1 MAQEVLIS
9 RDVMTSI
16 ADAIRTKGGTSAF
29 LKPINMADAIAS
41 LPGGAYNWMGAN
53 VTCLDSN
60 IYSSAFYLSATTYST
75 WTPSTVAKAFV
86 ASKNLSTFEAT
97 NMSDYAYMLR
107 WIVEAHVSQLSG
119 ATFVTMPTRQIN
131 IIDQVI
137 MRRPT
142 ALSHIS
148 ADNFN
153 GNLYLNELG
162 LSWMQYYNS
171 AGTFTY
177 TWAATYGFYGAAAA
191 PAFNSTT
198 ALSPIVTPRTPSL
211 YARCSS
217 TIFAVARASEIDLSN
232 TYWNVRGMLYR
243 MDADCCLRQR
253 YEELVDVINNSPFSS
268 NAT

>member
-1 MAQEVLIS
+1 
-9 RDVMTSI
+9 MTNI
-16 ADAIRTKGGTSAF
+16 ADAIRYKSGTSEAF
-29 LKPINMADAIAS
+29 KPAIMASAIMS
-41 LPGGAYNWMGAN
+41 LPGGPYNWMGSN
-53 VTCLDSN
+53 VEFISTL
-60 IYSSAFYLSATTYST
+60 YSSIIYLPSSYNSWTASTT
-75 WTPSTVAKAFV
+75 AKAFV
-86 ASKNLSTFEAT
+86 GSKALSTFTAT

-107 WIVEAHVSQLSG
+107 WIVEANVSHLST
-119 ATFVTMPTRQIN
+119 ATLVTLPTREIN

-153 GNLYLNELG
+153 GNLYINELG

-177 TWAATYGFYGAAAA
+177 TWAATYGFYGAATA

-198 ALSPIVTPRTPSL
+198 ALSPTVTPKTPIL

-217 TIFAVARASEIDLSN
+217 TIFATARAVDIDTSN
-232 TYWNVRGMLYR
+232 TYWNMVCMLYR
-243 MDADCCLRQR
+243 MNADCCLRQR

-268 NAT
+268 GAT

>member
-9 RDVMTSI
+9 RGIVSDI
-16 ADAIRTKGGTSAF
+16 ADAIRFKGGTSSAI
-29 LKPINMADAIAS
+29 KPIQMASMIS
-41 LPGGAYNWMGAN
+41 TLPGGAYNWMGAN
-53 VTCLDSN
+53 VEYLGE
-60 IYSSAFYLSATTYST
+60 IYSSTVYLPASYSSWTASTT
-75 WTPSTVAKAFV
+75 AKAFV
-86 ASKNLSTFEAT
+86 GSKTVSTFSAT
-97 NMSDYAYMLR
+97 DMSQYAYMLR
-107 WIVEAHVSQLSG
+107 WIVEASVSHIST
-119 ATFVTMPTRQIN
+119 ATLMTLPTRQIN

-153 GNLYLNELG
+153 GNLYINELG

-177 TWAATYGFYGAAAA
+177 TWAATYGFYGAATA

-198 ALSPIVTPRTPSL
+198 ALTPTVTPKTPIL

-217 TIFAVARASEIDLSN
+217 TIFATARAAEIDISN
-232 TYWNVRGMLYR
+232 TCWFMKGELYR

-253 YEELVDVINNSPFSS
+253 YEQLVGYINNSTWMIPE
-268 NAT
+268 A

>member
-1 MAQEVLIS
+1 MARKVLIS
-9 RDVMTSI
+9 KSIMTNI
-16 ADAIRTKGGTSAF
+16 ADAIRYKGGTSEAF
-29 LKPINMADAIAS
+29 KPAVMASAIMS

-53 VTCLDSN
+53 VECIDSC
-60 IYSSAFYLSATTYST
+60 IYSSTFWLADTTYST
-75 WTPSTVAKAFV
+75 WTPSTTAKVLV
-86 ASKNLSTFEAT
+86 ASKNVSTFTAT
-97 NMSDYAYMLR
+97 NMSEYAYMLR
-107 WIVEAHVSQLSG
+107 WIVEASVSHIST
-119 ATFVTMPTRQIN
+119 ATLTTLPTRQIN
-131 IIDQVI
+131 IIDQEI

-148 ADNFN
+148 TSNFN
-153 GNLYLNELG
+153 GNLYINNLG

-198 ALSPIVTPRTPSL
+198 ALSPTVTPRTPSL

-217 TIFAVARASEIDLSN
+217 TIFATARASEIDLSN
-232 TYWNVRGMLYR
+232 TCWNVTGMLYR

-253 YEELVDVINNSPFSS
+253 YGELVDLINSSPFAS
-268 NAT
+268 A